1 MLQGINTKESMT
13 IQAVVEEVKVS
24 ISLQDQGN
32 ADLEYCCFFKSFT
45 VISRAA
51 HQLRVSFLQ
60 PWIPPKGCLHPPL
73 WPQHPISQKSPL
85 EVVHRSPALP
95 KNPAFKHPS
104 IYHPVLSPQHEVVG

>member
-1 MLQGINTKESMT
+1 MLQGTDTKESMT
-13 IQAVVEEVKVS
+13 IQAAVEEVKVS

-32 ADLEYCCFFKSFT
+32 ADLEYCCCIESFA

-51 HQLRVSFLQ
+51 HQLWVSFLQ